1 VPLSGKRLTSSF
13 FTNSHHFLP
22 IIQFTRH
29 DVDRHTEI
37 RQRSPFLYTVIL
49 AIGAR
54 HYQRSKARTSVIMT
68 GMGGPLH
75 MDDQTAS
82 SIRQLAYSHL
92 AAVVMRKE
100 HAFQDVQAILI
111 LSVWGL
117 QGQGKGPDPW
127 LLTGVVDRMAHR
139 LELQRVGKSAVVN
152 KALSDGIG
160 RLNTEERAGL
170 DRMMVQW
177 KTCLTCY

>member
-1 VPLSGKRLTSSF
+1 MDRRQRGHGHTDNSY
-13 FTNSHHFLP
+13 FTHSHHFLP
-22 IIQFTRH
+22 IVHFVRQ

-37 RQRSPFLYTVIL
+37 RQRSPFLYTAIL
-49 AIGAR
+49 AIAAR
-54 HYQRSKARTSVIMT
+54 HYQRSPSGNPAFN
-68 GMGGPLH
+68 
-75 MDDQTAS
+75 DQVAS

-100 HAFQDVQAILI
+100 HGFPDVQAILI

-127 LLTGVVDRMAHR
+127 LLTGVVQRMAHR
-139 LELQRVGKSAVVN
+139 LELQRAGRSAVCTKAMMSGVN
-152 KALSDGIG
+152 SLDM
-160 RLNTEERAGL
+160 EERAGL
-170 DRMMVQW
+170 DRTLAQW